1 MTDQGAG
8 WGKATCPVLR
18 GPGYNSGHGGTI
30 GAPPGNQAET
40 EKTNFTLKL
49 GEFPA
54 YSKPLDC

>member
-1 MTDQGAG
+1 MGESHLS
-8 WGKATCPVLR
+8 VLR